1 MSWLAERPRRAVA
14 VALVAFVVVMAAVG
28 VGGALAGGNKSA
40 APAPSRAV
48 AVQLRRELAAEQRGT
63 VMAGRRL
70 STQMARVGFW
80 RKRARRA
87 EKALQRA
94 GRKR

>member
-28 VGGALAGGNKSA
+28 VGGALAGANKSA
-40 APAPSRAV
+40 APVPSRAV
-48 AVQLRRELAAEQRGT
+48 AVQLRRELAAQRRGS
-63 VMAGRRL
+63 VMAGRQL

-80 RKRARRA
+80 RTRARRA

>member
-14 VALVAFVVVMAAVG
+14 VALVAFVVVLAAVG

-40 APAPSRAV
+40 ASAPSRVV
-48 AVQLRRELAAEQRGT
+48 AVQLRRELVAERRGS
-63 VMAGRRL
+63 VIVGRRL

-80 RKRARRA
+80 RTRARRA

>member
-14 VALVAFVVVMAAVG
+14 VALVAFVVVIAAVG
-28 VGGALAGGNKSA
+28 VGGALAGANKS

-48 AVQLRRELAAEQRGT
+48 AVQLRRELAAQRHGT

-80 RKRARRA
+80 RTRARRA